1 MKNRSVS
8 KNRLSILIA
17 LLVLVLVAGAG
28 GLVIVDQQILVLGLC
43 LLGFVTVI
51 AILQF
56 NKWFD
61 WIMLALSVAVYG
73 WMQYSAQATL
83 HIALLPFGVF
93 AGVALLAVLFSHA
106 IHHEI
111 DYILQQ
117 YSSSN
122 VLIEEL
128 TLHDTLGL
136 IKWHVFRQTLDEEFI
151 RSRRTKKSVSVM
163 MVRLLNY
170 QDYVSEGD
178 NERAEELMV
187 ETAKISMGILRTL
200 DKVSRYDRDTL
211 GAILPETG
219 QEEAKIAASRLINGI
234 VQQENAAV
242 CVGVAT
248 FPDDAVTVEKIVSRA
263 LAALEFALSSEKEQ
277 VSYAQ
282 LNIGDQ
288 EE

>member
-8 KNRLSILIA
+8 KNKLSILVA

-28 GLVIVDQQILVLGLC
+28 GLVVVDQHILVLGLC

-51 AILQF
+51 AILRF
-56 NKWFD
+56 NKWLD
-61 WIMLALSVAVYG
+61 WIMLALCMAVYG
-73 WMQYSAQATL
+73 WMQYSVQATL
-83 HIALLPFGVF
+83 HTALLPFGVF
-93 AGVALLAVLFSHA
+93 AGVTLLAFLVSRS
-106 IHHEI
+106 INHEV
-111 DYILQQ
+111 DYVLQQ

-136 IKWHVFRQTLDEEFI
+136 IKWHVFKQTLEEEFI
-151 RSRRTKKSVSVM
+151 RARRTKKSVSM
-163 MVRLLNY
+163 LMIRLLNY

-178 NERAEELMV
+178 NERAEELMA
-187 ETAKISMGILRTL
+187 ETAKISTGILRTL
-200 DKVSRYDRDTL
+200 DKVSRYDQNTL
-211 GAILPETG
+211 GAILPETS

-234 VQQENAAV
+234 AQQAKAAV
-242 CVGVAT
+242 YTGITT
-248 FPDDAVTVEKIVSRA
+248 FPDDAVTVDKMISRA

-282 LNIGDQ
+282 LNLEDK
-288 EE
+288 EA